1 MSTIPTPLETNLSG
15 LPINDL
21 IVTIS
26 HMADKAETHIA
37 FQGNLPEYVSQAPRL
52 RQIASELGQ
61 ARDAAYGGDQDRT
74 AEKKSQ
80 IASALLAVS
89 MNGQHIMMFSLH
101 RNDPSALLNAG
112 YEFKQKSHG
121 KVTSLS
127 LLDLVPE
134 VFAKHMPNVSG
145 GIILMVKR
153 ARQNASIELQVTDQD
168 PNLEASWDGQKI
180 YIRSRIELKGLEPAK
195 KIYIR
200 ARYHEDGGTG
210 RWSSVVCIIVL

>member
-37 FQGNLPEYVSQAPRL
+37 FQGIVPEYVSPAPRL
-52 RQIASELGQ
+52 RQIVSGLEQ
-61 ARDAAYGGDQDRT
+61 ARDAASGGDQYRN

-89 MNGQHIMMFSLH
+89 MNAQHIVMFSLH

-112 YEFKQKSHG
+112 YDLKQKSSG
-121 KVTSLS
+121 KATARN

-153 ARQNASIELQVTDQD
+153 ARQNASIELQMTDQD
-168 PNLEASWDGQKI
+168 PNLEASWSGPMMYLK
-180 YIRSRIELKGLEPAK
+180 SRIELKGLEPAK